1 MQENKPSVCLLE
13 ERCLIKIS
21 GADAES
27 FLQNIVTNDVAGI
40 RPDQLVYSC
49 LLTPQGRFLHD
60 FFISQ
65 DAEGFFIECET
76 LRREDLIRRLNI
88 FKLRAKVTIEDDHG
102 KFHVYAATEQPKK
115 IPPFKDPRLS
125 ELGYRFYLPAGQKY
139 PDALSPEAYRDR
151 RIGLGV
157 PEGSIDMKP
166 ETDTIANVNLDY
178 LHAVS
183 WNKGCYI
190 GQEITAMTENRG
202 VVKKRMLVVSGH
214 MLTAGDMLSQNGHD
228 VGEIRS
234 VNSLRTQGLAVL
246 KLSVLNNSLSPLT
259 GGAGAIV
266 FAQLPKWLKL

>member
-1 MQENKPSVCLLE
+1 MQGSKPSVCLLE

-27 FLQNIVTNDVAGI
+27 FLQNIVTNDVAGL

-60 FFISQ
+60 FFISRGQ
-65 DAEGFFIECET
+65 GGFFLECET
-76 LRREDLIRRLNI
+76 SRREDLIRRLNI
-88 FKLRAKVTIEDDHG
+88 FKLRAKVTIEDEHG
-102 KFHVYAATEQPKK
+102 KFHVYAATERPEK
-115 IPPFKDPRLS
+115 IPAFQDPRLS

-139 PDALSPEAYRDR
+139 PNALPAEAYRDR

-183 WNKGCYI
+183 WNKGCYV

-202 VVKKRMLVVSGH
+202 VVKKRIVLVSGH
-214 MLTAGDMLSQNGHD
+214 MLTAGDALSQNGHD

-234 VNSLRTQGLAVL
+234 INSLRTQGLAVL
-246 KLSVLNNSLSPLT
+246 KLSVLDNPASPFT
-259 GGAGAIV
+259 GGAGAV
-266 FAQLPKWLKL
+266 VSAQLPKWLKL